1 MRHGRQAREESVC
14 QPRLG
19 GGSSKRRLGLFHRN
33 GKRTKNE
40 SERSDCRSPHPA
52 LRHPNLG
59 LRPLQDT
66 LNALKFKQAYKKRT
80 DLVKDAMSTVP
91 AGDRAAM
98 VNVIM
103 DAIKKGGLFARADGG
118 ARQHHNDDGHPVLK
132 FKTQK
137 GETFNQKVHRAH
149 RRCANDNS
157 EWWSGGGLP

>member
-1 MRHGRQAREESVC
+1 MGGRREKSRYASRVSAADRAGVALVYSTGTASG
-14 QPRLG
+14 QKMNPNALTAG
-19 GGSSKRRLGLFHRN
+19 HRTLPF
-33 GKRTKNE
+33 GIPIWGCDHYKT
-40 SERSDCRSPHPA
+40 
-52 LRHPNLG
+52 
-59 LRPLQDT
+59 T